1 MVQIS
6 VAALILGLG
15 AGAGAVV
22 APSIQA
28 DVIDYDELK
37 TGERKE
43 GTYFATWNFV
53 FKLATGITL
62 VLTGFAL
69 DLAGF
74 VPNVE
79 QSVSAK
85 RALLLLYG
93 AFPMSCYLLG
103 AYIFYRYFTLD
114 EAAHARI
121 REELDAR
128 SS

>member
-1 MVQIS
+1 M
-6 VAALILGLG
+6 
-15 AGAGAVV
+15 
-22 APSIQA
+22 
-28 DVIDYDELK
+28 IDYDELK

-74 VPNVE
+74 IPNVE
-79 QSVSAK
+79 QSASAK
-85 RALLLLYG
+85 RVLLLLYG
-93 AFPMSCYLLG
+93 AFPMFCYLLG
-103 AYIFYRYFTLD
+103 ALIFYRYFTLD
-114 EAAHARI
+114 EAAHAQI